1 MRSFFRNLLI
11 FSLAFIPIFLA
22 YLFFFPNDFFLP
34 KKDFIYNPDYV
45 FEHTPFRLTIYDKS
59 KTSKEILELIANPDL
74 YLTSSKSL
82 IKNNEKRTIARV
94 NINSKSILI
103 KRFNYKNLY
112 DWITKCPFRS
122 SKAYRSW
129 YYASLLKKEEI
140 ETIQPIAIIEKR
152 IGPFWTYSYLITE
165 YVEGETLF
173 SNYLNAQ
180 PNSMRKISE
189 KMTHILDVFYRLKWV
204 HRDFIG
210 QNILVTQKGVA
221 VIDLD
226 EMHSYAFN
234 NSVFKK
240 KFFKKHLAKLLRNV
254 PLSSNFSETF
264 LMTHNSLS
272 NYNFSA
278 IRSDEEIFNFEE
290 GHISNP

>member
-1 MRSFFRNLLI
+1 MRSFFRTLFILTFALI
-11 FSLAFIPIFLA
+11 PVYLA
-22 YLFFFPNDFFLP
+22 YLFLFPNDFFLP
-34 KKDFIYNPDYV
+34 KKDFIHNPNYV
-45 FEHTPFRLTIYDKS
+45 YSQTPFKLLIYDKQKVS
-59 KTSKEILELIANPDL
+59 DEILDLISNPDTFL
-74 YLTSSKSL
+74 ESSQSL
-82 IKNNEKRTIARV
+82 IKNNEKRTLAHL
-94 NINSKSILI
+94 NINSRSILV
-103 KRFNYKNLY
+103 KRFNFKNLY

-122 SKAYRSW
+122 SKAFRSW
-129 YYASLLKKEEI
+129 YYAYLLKKEGI

-165 YVEGETLF
+165 YIEGETLL
-173 SNYLNAQ
+173 SKYSKAE
-180 PNSMRKISE
+180 PKAIGKISE

-210 QNILVTQKGVA
+210 QNILVTQSGVA

-254 PLSSNFSETF
+254 PLSSSFSETF
-264 LMTHNSLS
+264 LMTHNAHSS
-272 NYNFSA
+272 YNVSA
-278 IRSDEEIFNFEE
+278 IRSDKEAFTFEK
-290 GHISNP
+290 IDVSNP